1 MKKTFLTLL
10 LFCYFLPA
18 FSHGD
23 DIGFKAKFEKIPVE
37 KVDIKGTGVETRE
50 VKEETV
56 DDVVRTT
63 GQIEELPSSHFDV
76 NSPVQG
82 KVISI
87 PVDLGTMVSEGQVLT
102 IIQSTEIAKL
112 QSELAQSEAELELAK
127 NRFDREQKLF
137 EKGIGYVGTSAGAYI
152 MCPNIKVSTLG
163 PNPKP
168 RYGLEDLTGLD
179 YVPFCLK
186 VHYTDEMEANVKEMI
201 KNN

>member
-37 KVDIKGTGVETRE
+37 KVDVKGTGIATKE

-76 NSPVQG
+76 NSSVQG
-82 KVISI
+82 KVLSVL
-87 PVDLGTMVSEGQVLT
+87 VDLGAIVQAGQALAT
-102 IIQSTEIAKL
+102 IQSTEIAKL
-112 QSELAQSEAELELAK
+112 QSELDQSEAELEL
-127 NRFDREQKLF
+127 RSE
-137 EKGIGYVGTSAGAYI
+137 EHTSELQSQFHLV
-152 MCPNIKVSTLG
+152 CRL
-163 PNPKP
+163 
-168 RYGLEDLTGLD
+168 LL
-179 YVPFCLK
+179 
-186 VHYTDEMEANVKEMI
+186 
-201 KNN
+201 

>member
-1 MKKTFLTLL
+1 MKKIFLAL
-10 LFCYFLPA
+10 LFFCYLLPA

-37 KVDIKGTGVETRE
+37 KVDVKGTGIETKE

-82 KVISI
+82 KVISVL
-87 PVDLGTMVSEGQVLT
+87 VDLGTMVNAGQSLAV
-102 IIQSTEIAKL
+102 IQSTDIAKL

-137 EKGIGYVGTSAGAYI
+137 EKGISA
-152 MCPNIKVSTLG
+152 
-163 PNPKP
+163 
-168 RYGLEDLTGLD
+168 
-179 YVPFCLK
+179 
-186 VHYTDEMEANVKEMI
+186 
-201 KNN
+201 